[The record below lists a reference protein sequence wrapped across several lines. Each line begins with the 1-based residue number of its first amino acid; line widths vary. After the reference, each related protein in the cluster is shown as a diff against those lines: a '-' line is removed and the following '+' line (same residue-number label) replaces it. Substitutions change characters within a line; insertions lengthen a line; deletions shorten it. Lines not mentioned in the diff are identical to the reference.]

1 MTTEKKL
8 AVDQEWI
15 NLIKAA
21 QELGLTTEEVRA
33 FLLTNKNTK

>member
-1 MTTEKKL
+1 MTTDKKL

-21 QELGLTTEEVRA
+21 QELGITTEEVRG
-33 FLLTNKNTK
+33 FLLTNKNPK

>member
-1 MTTEKKL
+1 MTTDKKL
-8 AVDQEWI
+8 AVDQEWT

-21 QELGLTTEEVRA
+21 QELGLTTEEVRV